1 MSVQKAIAGR
11 ALVIPLNI
19 NVDLA
24 QLLARV
30 SLYDGRHIE
39 DAEIHKKAE
48 HSYEIK
54 FTPPE
59 GGTYKMDICVNGATK
74 QSVTINADPAPYL
87 RLLGPQRI
95 TNAIVGQQVEFKIEY
110 PLGSVSSDHI
120 NASFQDEHGRVTE
133 STHIVH
139 LGDGKFAV
147 RFVPPKPGKFTTKV
161 AVKGAGTM
169 DGQLEI
175 EAQQAPGIQ
184 LIEGASGLATVGKPF
199 TFKLSAPEITK
210 KQLEVNVSTPE
221 GRTDRAAVSE
231 AGSGIFAIV
240 YTPST
245 IGKYSAEIK
254 LDGGLISKPLVIDSR
269 SDVKWI
275 SQLPTTKGELIVG
288 KDFEFHIEVEDSRH
302 ATITVTVTNAD
313 NQQIFNGKLQHHG
326 GSGKFNQ
333 FSLKWRPPTGGY
345 YGCQIELDGKPL
357 GEKVVVYATEPKAD
371 TGGKNTSKGKI
382 GNVFNVT
389 LTLQDMEHKSVTASV
404 RDEDG
409 NHVGHAKVE
418 NESGGKYKISYKPEK
433 IGLHKCT
440 LEIDGVPVNGSDLY
454 FDVHS

>member
-19 NVDLA
+19 NVDLS

-30 SLYDGRHIE
+30 SLSGRHIE
-39 DAEIHKKAE
+39 DAEIKKKAE
-48 HSYEIK
+48 HNYEIK

-59 GGTYKMDICVNGATK
+59 SGSFKMDICVNGTTK
-74 QSVTINADPAPYL
+74 QSVTIDADPAPYL
-87 RLLGPQRI
+87 RLLGPQLFP
-95 TNAIVGQQVEFKIEY
+95 NAIVGQQVEFKIEY

-120 NASFQDEHGRVTE
+120 TASFQDEQGRVTE
-133 STHIVH
+133 QTHVIH
-139 LGDGKFAV
+139 LGDEKFAV

-175 EAQQAPGIQ
+175 IAQQAPGIQ

-210 KQLEVNVSTPE
+210 KQLEVFVSTPE
-221 GRTDRAAVSE
+221 GRTDRAAVSD

-240 YTPST
+240 YTPT
-245 IGKYSAEIK
+245 VIGKFSAEIK

-269 SDVKWI
+269 SDVKWV
-275 SQLPTTKGELIVG
+275 SQLPTAKGELIVG
-288 KDFEFHIEVEDSRH
+288 KDFDFHIEVEDTRNSY
-302 ATITVTVTNAD
+302 ITVTVTNAD
-313 NQQIFNGKLQHHG
+313 NQQIFNGKLQHVG

-333 FSLKWRPPTGGY
+333 FSLKWKPPTGGY

-371 TGGKNTSKGKI
+371 TGGKNTSKGKL

-389 LTLQDMEHKSVTASV
+389 LTLQDMEHKTVTARV

-418 NESGGKYKISYKPEK
+418 NEGGGKYKISFKPEK
-433 IGLHKCT
+433 MGIHKCT